1 MTTDHLKA
9 NIIDEFK
16 KYETEMLL
24 YSVLLNLHV
33 ENIHIS
39 FEYEGNIV
47 VAVYSNQLRK
57 FIKLVYG
64 NLKIQL

>member
-1 MTTDHLKA
+1 MTTEHLKA
-9 NIIDEFK
+9 NIIDCFK

-24 YSVLLNLHV
+24 YSVLLNLNV
-33 ENIHIS
+33 ENVHIS
-39 FEYEGNIV
+39 FEYEGNMV

-64 NLKIQL
+64 SLKIQL

>member
-1 MTTDHLKA
+1 MTTEHLKA

-47 VAVYSNQLRK
+47 VAVYSNQLRR